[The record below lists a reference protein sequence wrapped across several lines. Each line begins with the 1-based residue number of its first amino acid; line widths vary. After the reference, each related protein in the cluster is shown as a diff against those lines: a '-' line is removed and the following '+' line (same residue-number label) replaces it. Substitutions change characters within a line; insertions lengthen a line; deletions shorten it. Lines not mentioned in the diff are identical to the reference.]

1 VAFLLGLGGAF
12 HLSIAAAALWGL
24 EQNTV
29 ATVLLPTLGWASVG
43 AWIPHRLLAGMLKG
57 LWRKVA
63 GGQALREDLSVLLPR
78 RRSHRVLL
86 WLLMASIASLI
97 GLAELMLILLNGWG
111 ASVGA
116 YLESHFLWTAPTW
129 FLARLLVIAGVLFLP
144 SLLLGTAVA
153 ALGSL
158 SSGHE
163 GNPLRGP
170 LPTLIVGGGIGL
182 LVIQFTTPGWL
193 TPPAGF
199 LLASVPFF
207 AASWVAGIAASWVE
221 KTMNESLDEV
231 VHVPTEASQDRFLIA
246 SALGVWGAL
255 TAVWVMGQPD
265 GGQAQIAFL
274 GGIGAGAATGEWWL
288 AEQRHSRG
296 GAGMAVWG
304 LGLVS
309 AVGTVSLSRPA
320 LFIGPIGKL
329 ILVISISAAIGF
341 ILPYLL
347 RCLTSRSTTA
357 GRSHSLAT
365 SLLMGSATLAL
376 LVSHLLP
383 VGPQPWILMLA
394 ILSLLAIAL
403 GGLLVIHDE
412 EAARRLRRNR
422 LVMIFG
428 GLIFLMVVFAWSNV
442 WA

>member
-1 VAFLLGLGGAF
+1 
-12 HLSIAAAALWGL
+12 
-24 EQNTV
+24 
-29 ATVLLPTLGWASVG
+29 
-43 AWIPHRLLAGMLKG
+43 
-57 LWRKVA
+57 
-63 GGQALREDLSVLLPR
+63 
-78 RRSHRVLL
+78 
-86 WLLMASIASLI
+86 
-97 GLAELMLILLNGWG
+97 
-111 ASVGA
+111 
-116 YLESHFLWTAPTW
+116 
-129 FLARLLVIAGVLFLP
+129 
-144 SLLLGTAVA
+144 
-153 ALGSL
+153 
-158 SSGHE
+158 
-163 GNPLRGP
+163 
-170 LPTLIVGGGIGL
+170 
-182 LVIQFTTPGWL
+182 
-193 TPPAGF
+193 
-199 LLASVPFF
+199 
-207 AASWVAGIAASWVE
+207 
-221 KTMNESLDEV
+221 
-231 VHVPTEASQDRFLIA
+231 
-246 SALGVWGAL
+246 
-255 TAVWVMGQPD
+255 
-265 GGQAQIAFL
+265 
-274 GGIGAGAATGEWWL
+274 
-288 AEQRHSRG
+288 
-296 GAGMAVWG
+296 
-304 LGLVS
+304 LVS